1 MKMIRE
7 KIKAALISLFALLL
21 LVSCAAPVQLAK
33 APKFT
38 LNNMDGFQESL
49 SDYKGEIVLLIFF
62 NPRSGGGQNP
72 LLRGYLD
79 YYRPSDKLQIILILN
94 TSEGPGAA
102 AGGAGGSR
110 LTDLGYSVPLRDE
123 DGSVSQAFGA
133 SPDKLTIVLV
143 DRDGDIRFRQE
154 VTSLAETNQD
164 LAQQVEKLTK

>member
-1 MKMIRE
+1 MISE
-7 KIKAALISLFALLL
+7 KIKAVLISLLALLL
-21 LVSCAAPVQLAK
+21 LVSCTGRVQLTK
-33 APKFT
+33 APEFT

-133 SPDKLTIVLV
+133 SSDKLTLVVV
-143 DRDGDIRFRQE
+143 DREGFIRFRQV
-154 VTSLAETNQD
+154 VTSTPDTNAELAEQIKQ
-164 LAQQVEKLTK
+164 ATK